1 MAVHAFGDRPATG
14 TGSSWGGCTGGD
26 PHIVSHSD
34 LLNNQVGKVCNYG
47 HRLALIWERVLSEGS
62 LLSLSLPHVS
72 SSSLRKNHNMLQLKF
87 APPVNLGIAWLIGKN
102 LADRAGSA

>member
-47 HRLALIWERVLSEGS
+47 HRLTLIWEKVLSEGS
-62 LLSLSLPHVS
+62 ILSLSIPHVS
-72 SSSLRKNHNMLQLKF
+72 SSSLRKNHNILHNVLLNPL
-87 APPVNLGIAWLIGKN
+87 PPGLLC
-102 LADRAGSA
+102 